1 VSARL
6 APSLLLSG
14 AVALGLV
21 VAALVLA
28 AATQQRW
35 LGLTLSAQPDLDL
48 VWIDSADARGPAAGV
63 PVPGVLVALV
73 GPDGTRIAITPQDLV
88 EEPDTLPDYTIM
100 RAFLARQGEIAA
112 LLDQGSARVEIEVD
126 QERRPFDLRPAAQ
139 RPLRDLPAPFWMQL
153 AVGLAGFWIGAWV
166 WALRPGEWATRFLAL
181 AGAGLMISALAAAV
195 YSTRELAL
203 PEGLFRLLSRLNQ
216 IGALSFG
223 VGMIGLFLIYPRRL
237 VASRWLVA
245 PALVL
250 GTWAGLEMAGVWP
263 DPGIGRHLPVLLAML
278 AIVALI
284 ALQYRA
290 TRGDPRDRAALTWL
304 GLAVIVGAGAF
315 VTTVIAPVVLGID
328 PVLAQAE
335 AFLFFLLIYVGVA
348 LGVARFRLFDLG
360 DWAFRVLFYVAGVVL
375 LLVID
380 AILILTLVD
389 ERAPAFAL
397 SLLIVALAWLPLR
410 DTLARLTL
418 GRVEPARGRLFRQV
432 IDVALSPEGEEQ
444 LDRWRALL
452 GEVFRPLSI
461 TPCAPSAAPKL
472 IDDGLAM
479 VLPPLGALPGLRLDH
494 ANGGRALFSQR
505 DVELAGDL
513 GDMLAHA
520 LESRAA
526 YEKGVAEERWR
537 IARDIH
543 DNIGVQLMG
552 ALHSH
557 DAARKDMMIRETLTD
572 LRDIVN
578 NSSRADLS
586 FDELLAD
593 LRSQIGEPLFAAGV
607 QMTWTTE
614 AVESGLLPLPA
625 VHTLRSVLR
634 EAVQNALRHGKAR
647 AIAIEV
653 RLHEGRLRLS
663 VQDDG
668 IGFDAVAVVPGN
680 GLANMQARVS
690 SLGGEFH
697 VRSGAGGTRIEAH
710 FPVNRQARAR

>member
-1 VSARL
+1 MSARL
-6 APSLLLSG
+6 TPNVILSA
-14 AVALGLV
+14 AVIVGLTLAV
-21 VAALVLA
+21 LVLA
-28 AATQQRW
+28 AAMNQRW
-35 LGLTLSAQPDLDL
+35 LGLSLSPQPQLDL
-48 VWIDSADARGPAAGV
+48 VWIGGVDPRGPSARV
-63 PVPGVLVALV
+63 PAPGVLVALI
-73 GPDGTRIAITPQDLV
+73 GADGTRIELTPQDLV

-100 RAFLARQGEIAA
+100 RAFLARQGEVAA
-112 LLDQGSARVEIEVD
+112 LLDQGPVTVEIEVD
-126 QERRPFDLRPAAQ
+126 QERRPFDLRPATQ

-181 AGAGLMISALAAAV
+181 AGAGLMVSALAAAV

-237 VASRWLVA
+237 VASRWLPV
-245 PALVL
+245 PALFFA
-250 GTWAGLEMAGVWP
+250 TWIALEAAEVWP
-263 DPGIGRHLPVLLAML
+263 DLAIGRHLPIVLAML
-278 AIVALI
+278 TIVALI

-375 LLVID
+375 LLIID
-380 AILILTLVD
+380 AVLILTLVD

-432 IDVALSPEGEEQ
+432 IDVALGPEGDDQ

-505 DVELAGDL
+505 DVDLAGDL
-513 GDMLAHA
+513 GDMLKHA

-526 YEKGVAEERWR
+526 YEKGAAEERWR

-578 NSSRADLS
+578 NSARADVS

-593 LRSQIGEPLFAAGV
+593 LRSQIAEHLFAAGV
-607 QMTWTTE
+607 RMTWS
-614 AVESGLLPLPA
+614 AESARPEVLPLP
-625 VHTLRSVLR
+625 VLHTLRSVIR
-634 EAVQNALRHGKAR
+634 EAVHNALRHSGAG
-647 AIAIEV
+647 AIDIAV
-653 RLHEGRLRLS
+653 RLEAGLLSLS

-668 IGFDAVAVVPGN
+668 RGFDPEKVLPGN
-680 GLANMQARVS
+680 GLANMQARVT
-690 SLGGEFH
+690 SLGGAL
-697 VRSGAGGTRIEAH
+697 SIAGGARGTRIEVRL
-710 FPVNRQARAR
+710 PVIRPGGSA